1 VIRLKNTVFIL
12 FVGCLVILAAG
23 LTAGCIGAT
32 TPASDSQTKT
42 TVTPADVAPV
52 TTTAV
57 STKVATIVPT
67 AVSTVASSSVNTVF
81 VNSTANGEIL
91 TIPADYHVVVRLKEN
106 PTTGYVW
113 NATASK
119 GLSIISNTYTAPD
132 TGLIGAGGYREWI
145 LAPDTVDTYTFKAV
159 SLRPWVGATAD
170 DETFSLVIVATP
182 E

>member
-1 VIRLKNTVFIL
+1 MIL

-32 TPASDSQTKT
+32 TPVSDSQTKT
-42 TVTPADVAPV
+42 TVTPADVTPV
-52 TTTAV
+52 TTASV
-57 STKVATIVPT
+57 STPSTTSFPT
-67 AVSTVASSSVNTVF
+67 AVSTVASSSVKTVF
-81 VNSTANGEIL
+81 LNSTANGEIL
-91 TIPADYHVVVRLKEN
+91 TVPADYHVVVRLNEN

-145 LAPDTVDTYTFKAV
+145 LAPENVDTYTFKAI

-170 DETFSLVIVATP
+170 AETFSLVIVATP